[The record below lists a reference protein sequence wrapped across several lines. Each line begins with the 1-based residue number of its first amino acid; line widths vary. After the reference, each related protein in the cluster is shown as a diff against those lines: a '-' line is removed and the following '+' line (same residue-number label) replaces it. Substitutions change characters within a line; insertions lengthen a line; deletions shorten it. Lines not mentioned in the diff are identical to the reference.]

1 MKIDRLIG
9 IIMILLQKDKVTAPE
24 LAERFE
30 VSRRTIHRDIDD
42 ICKAGI
48 PVITVQ
54 GSNGGISI
62 CDSYKIDKALF
73 NYDELQAVFSGLKGI
88 DSISENSYLT
98 KMVEKLSSKKNP
110 VEIDNTIIIDLASH
124 YQKPLTQKI
133 EFVKTA
139 IQNRQCISF
148 QYFYQKGEG
157 IRKIEPYHLIFKWS
171 SWYVFGYC
179 LDREA
184 YRLFKLNRLWNICF
198 LGEGFM
204 PRKIPEK
211 ELQFDH
217 YFSSNSIHLKALFS
231 SSEKYRLIEEYGIDS
246 YQITDTGQLLL
257 ERDFV
262 SYENMRAWIFS
273 FGDKVSV
280 IEPVQL
286 FEDRKQ
292 QAENILL
299 MKSRDDTIKQI

>member
-110 VEIDNTIIIDLASH
+110 VEIDNTILIDLASH

-133 EFVKTA
+133 EFIKTA

-157 IRKIEPYHLIFKWS
+157 IRKIEPYHLMF
-171 SWYVFGYC
+171 F
-179 LDREA
+179 
-184 YRLFKLNRLWNICF
+184 
-198 LGEGFM
+198 
-204 PRKIPEK
+204 
-211 ELQFDH
+211 
-217 YFSSNSIHLKALFS
+217 
-231 SSEKYRLIEEYGIDS
+231 
-246 YQITDTGQLLL
+246 
-257 ERDFV
+257 
-262 SYENMRAWIFS
+262 
-273 FGDKVSV
+273 
-280 IEPVQL
+280 
-286 FEDRKQ
+286 
-292 QAENILL
+292 
-299 MKSRDDTIKQI
+299 